1 MEGKRKERREG
12 KGGRMGSGKEREG
25 KCERREGRGGGVGSR
40 KGGMGSGR
48 GGGGEEKVER
58 KGRTERGREGE
69 KGIAIRVDS
78 TSTPM
83 QRWAEFTHQ
92 SHPSLSQ
99 WRGCISQS
107 HSSEHG
113 SVQM

>member
-48 GGGGEEKVER
+48 GGGGEEKVE
-58 KGRTERGREGE
+58 
-69 KGIAIRVDS
+69 
-78 TSTPM
+78 
-83 QRWAEFTHQ
+83 
-92 SHPSLSQ
+92 
-99 WRGCISQS
+99 
-107 HSSEHG
+107 
-113 SVQM
+113 